1 LEAQNR
7 PVVSLLFKLL
17 GRLSKIRIYDMAG
30 SRIFIRGKMDLS
42 RTRALIGAENMD
54 RLAKSKIAVAGLGGV
69 GGYAAEALLRSGV
82 GTLILADGD
91 TVDPSNLNRQIFAVE
106 QTVGL
111 SKTEA
116 AKQRLLAIDPGA
128 NLILIQEF
136 LTPENLGLLF
146 DEGPDFV
153 IDAVDTVT
161 TKLAL
166 AKETA
171 ERSVGFISSMGAGNR
186 LDPTA
191 FRIGGIADT
200 AGCGDGLSRVMRREA
215 KKRGL
220 DFKVVY
226 SLETPQEITLSGEN
240 GKHPPA
246 SAGWVVGAAGLALA
260 SEAIRYICVGNGLDH
275 SGG

>member
-1 LEAQNR
+1 MRTLEAQNR
-7 PVVSLLFKLL
+7 PVTSLLFKKL

-30 SRIFIRGKMDLS
+30 SRIFRGKMDLS
-42 RTRALIGAENMD
+42 RTQALIGAENAD
-54 RLAKSKIAVAGLGGV
+54 KLAKSKIAVVGLGGV

-91 TVDPSNLNRQIFAVE
+91 TVDPSNLNRQILATE
-106 QTVGL
+106 QTVGMP
-111 SKTEA
+111 KTEA
-116 AKQRLLAIDPGA
+116 AKRRLLSINPDAK
-128 NLILIQEF
+128 LILIQEF
-136 LTPENLGLLF
+136 FMPENLGLLF

-153 IDAVDTVT
+153 IDAIDTVT

-166 AKETA
+166 VKETA
-171 ERSVGFISSMGAGNR
+171 ERKTGFISSMGAGNR

-191 FRIGGIADT
+191 FRIGMIAET
-200 AGCGDGLSRVMRREA
+200 AGCGDGLARVMRHEA
-215 KKRGL
+215 RKRGL

-226 SLETPQEITLSGEN
+226 SLEIPQEIVLPGAK

-260 SEAIRYICVGNGLDH
+260 GAAINYIINR
-275 SGG
+275 